1 MLTNHHKNI
10 TICVLSLLYMF
21 FVVSSNY
28 IFLLFFACVLCPL
41 SNLHFPDNIQLS
53 TARTTS
59 NSEISGPFMDINI
72 TLFNVSLDMLIFSL
86 FFCLFIQENPLSHSH
101 VLQLIVIMILKSINT
116 QSIIFIFI
124 QNVHVNIINFF
135 YFQLGYT

>member
-1 MLTNHHKNI
+1 MCTIFTLYVFLPFHLI
-10 TICVLSLLYMF
+10 TF
-21 FVVSSNY
+21 FA
-28 IFLLFFACVLCPL
+28 FFACVLCPL
-41 SNLHFPDNIQLS
+41 SNLRFPDNIQLS

-72 TLFNVSLDMLIFSL
+72 TSFHVLLDMLIFSL
-86 FFCLFIQENPLSHSH
+86 VFCLFIQE
-101 VLQLIVIMILKSINT
+101 KSPFALTRTTTKCQHDT
-116 QSIIFIFI
+116 QEYQYTVDIIFIFI